1 MQVPCE
7 QDALLE
13 WFANNLG
20 VLDSHFASS
29 TAHGHPEDAVVLQA
43 LAGDAV
49 QKQGEAHPC
58 SIDLTA
64 PPDPATAPVPQNLQS
79 VPDTQEDPAMPPA
92 TLLPGVVLYSKPVS
106 QRQEA
111 SLGKTEIATQQIATA
126 ALISKEPVVVTPG
139 APSRLNLNQR
149 AFVSPASTA
158 PMSSPGTLTVP
169 AAQPAQAFLSVPT
182 CKRAPSMQQGP
193 ARTNLQTAGNLNR
206 TGRLSANALLF
217 AIWDADGGLSM

>member
-58 SIDLTA
+58 SIHLAA

-92 TLLPGVVLYSKPVS
+92 NPFPGGVLYGKPVS

-111 SLGKTEIATQQIATA
+111 SLGETEIATQRNATA
-126 ALISKEPVVVTPG
+126 ALTSKDPVVVTPG
-139 APSRLNLNQR
+139 APSRLNLNQQ
-149 AFVSPASTA
+149 ANV
-158 PMSSPGTLTVP
+158 SSPGTMTGP
-169 AAQPAQAFLSVPT
+169 AAQPAQASLAVPT
-182 CKRAPSMQQGP
+182 CTRAPSVQQGP

-206 TGRLSANALLF
+206 TGSSVQMPRCLPSGMQTAVTA
-217 AIWDADGGLSM
+217 